1 MIKARASGSSAKESS
16 MKTLARDHAGLD
28 VLPYADCLRLLAKA
42 PLGRISFMSDGDVV
56 IMPVNHGLDGTSV
69 VFRTAG
75 GSKLRV
81 ASDAG
86 VVAFEIDGYDWETI
100 SGFSVLVTGRAEQ
113 VLDDAEIARLEQ
125 LDVRPGLVGAER
137 PFWMRIRADG
147 ITGRTFG

>member
-1 MIKARASGSSAKESS
+1 M
-16 MKTLARDHAGLD
+16 
-28 VLPYADCLRLLAKA
+28 
-42 PLGRISFMSDGDVV
+42 
-56 IMPVNHGLDGTSV
+56 
-69 VFRTAG
+69 VFRTAT